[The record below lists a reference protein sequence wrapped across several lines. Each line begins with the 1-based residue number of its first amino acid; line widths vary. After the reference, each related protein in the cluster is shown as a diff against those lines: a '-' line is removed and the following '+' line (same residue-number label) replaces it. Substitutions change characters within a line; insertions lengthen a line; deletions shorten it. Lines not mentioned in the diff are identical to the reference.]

1 MDAPGGTWSTPAIS
15 IVAPTGINAYYTT
28 ATAAYPTQSGTTQSC
43 GKYYQVVSGD
53 DCATV
58 DLRFGINFTQLQ
70 SLNSYLNTNCSNLW
84 LNYDICVAPVSTP
97 IVSTDGFCGVG
108 VTCIGSGFGKSV
120 PLFLL
125 PLYLK

>member
-1 MDAPGGTWSTPAIS
+1 MASAFVWKLPEVHGLHHLSPLLHLREQMPTIRPQQPG
-15 IVAPTGINAYYTT
+15 
-28 ATAAYPTQSGTTQSC
+28 AYPTQSGTTQSC

-84 LNYDICVAPVSTP
+84 LQYDICVAPVSTP
-97 IVSTDGFCGVG
+97 TVSIDGFCGVG
-108 VTCIGSGFGKSV
+108 VTCTGSGFGK
-120 PLFLL
+120 
-125 PLYLK
+125 